1 MEILTN
7 MLLWVGSHFSHEV
20 YYATTKIQG
29 IFWSLADIA
38 IAWYMLKIADFIRN
52 RTGRPKI
59 IWRYYLLLLSAILT
73 PVLLVLKTAKHFFIL
88 EAVIFAIQY
97 LLLMYSVFAER
108 KGVLLFIKA
117 TIQKQCQ

>member
-7 MLLWVGSHFSHEV
+7 ILLWVGSHFSHEV
-20 YYATTKIQG
+20 YYTTTKIQG
-29 IFWSLADIA
+29 IFWSMADIA

-59 IWRYYLLLLSAILT
+59 IWRYYFLLLSAILT
-73 PVLLVLKTAKHFFIL
+73 PFLLVMKTAKYFFIL

-97 LLLMYSVFAER
+97 LLLMYSVVAER

-117 TIQKQCQ
+117 TIQNR

>member
-7 MLLWVGSHFSHEV
+7 TLLWVGNHFSHEV
-20 YYATTKIQG
+20 YYTTTKVQG

-38 IAWYMLKIADFIRN
+38 IVWYMLRIADLIRN

-59 IWRYYLLLLSAILT
+59 TWRYYLLLLSAILT
-73 PVLLVLKTAKHFFIL
+73 PLLLAIKNANHFFIL

-97 LLLMYSVFAER
+97 LLLMYSVLAER
-108 KGVLLFIKA
+108 KDVLQFIRA
-117 TIQKQCQ
+117 TIQNR